1 MKITKRILKIAV
13 ECLNET
19 VGEELGLS
27 FNLDCAYG
35 GYMLCAD
42 RLDGSKSYMAIQSI
56 HQDAL
61 DTYNFIHAYKAGALA
76 MLEATRKG
84 VAL

>member
-1 MKITKRILKIAV
+1 MKITKRLLKITV
-13 ECLNET
+13 ESLNET

-27 FNLDCAYG
+27 FSLDCAYG

-42 RLDGSKSYMAIQSI
+42 RLDGSMSYMAIQSI

-61 DTYNFIHAYKAGALA
+61 DTYNFIQAYKAGALA
-76 MLEATRKG
+76 MLKATRRG
-84 VAL
+84 DAL